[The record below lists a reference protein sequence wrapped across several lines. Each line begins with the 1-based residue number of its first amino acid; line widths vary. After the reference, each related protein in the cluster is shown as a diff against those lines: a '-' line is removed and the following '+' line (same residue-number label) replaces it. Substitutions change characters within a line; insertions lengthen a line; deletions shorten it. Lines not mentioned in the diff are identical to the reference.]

1 MSCKAPGL
9 FQDESSSI
17 ELTIVDVEVPSEL
30 DLDEVYDQLE
40 RMKQRVL
47 QMKSMIIR
55 PPQTTPNPVQ
65 VEFEK
70 LADSDNPLLRKVQQ
84 ETSRGFQQIDLVRN
98 RLSETTKEL
107 VDLAAR
113 IQESD
118 RCTKDLTK
126 KLDEVPK
133 WIEESKH
140 QAGLC
145 MERHNELSTTL
156 LSDLNYSNHMRPLLV
171 TLNNNYSSKVR
182 PLILFRFILIV
193 IYVYFPKI
201 SVTCY
206 RKQYKEILDLVQ
218 NTRLLLN
225 QTHDQ
230 LRTYTQIINDSFGE
244 STTHHLSSMP
254 DISGLMDLLEQ
265 NREIGN
271 QKRASSNVKPL
282 ALIQLTKAAEK
293 LTLLQKF
300 RDGAGK

>member
-9 FQDESSSI
+9 FQDESNI
-17 ELTIVDVEVPSEL
+17 ELSIVDVEVPSEL

-55 PPQTTPNPVQ
+55 PPATTTDPVQ
-65 VEFEK
+65 AEFEK
-70 LADSDNPLLRKVQQ
+70 LADSDNPHLREVQQ
-84 ETSRGFQQIDLVRN
+84 ETSRGFLQIDLVRN

-113 IQESD
+113 IQESE
-118 RCTKDLTK
+118 RCTKDLAK

-171 TLNNNYSSKVR
+171 TLSNNYSS
-182 PLILFRFILIV
+182 
-193 IYVYFPKI
+193 KI

-265 NREIGN
+265 SREIGKK
-271 QKRASSNVKPL
+271 KRASSNVKPL